1 MSTLHTYIYVRLRI
15 IDAVMGLCMTGIT
28 KAFIQIQYWPTL
40 DQFGHIESLIYTRL
54 VDWRHK
60 RMHKSNIQLTCWA
73 CLNLEQARTSRIYHS
88 TYWQLASYMYR
99 EKLFEIVND
108 TMVTFC
114 YWHEQSVHYICTLLY
129 VNVLMLFLQPKVS
142 KWPTA

>member
-15 IDAVMGLCMTGIT
+15 TDAVMGLCMTGIT

-60 RMHKSNIQLTCWA
+60 RMHMSNIQLTCWA

-88 TYWQLASYMYR
+88 TYWQLAWYMYR

>member
-54 VDWRHK
+54 VDWRHT
-60 RMHKSNIQLTCWA
+60 RMHMSNIQLTCWA
-73 CLNLEQARTSRIYHS
+73 CLNLDQARTSRIYLNILTVGLIHVPRKAFWNRKWH
-88 TYWQLASYMYR
+88 YGYLMLLAWTICPLYMYV
-99 EKLFEIVND
+99 I
-108 TMVTFC
+108 
-114 YWHEQSVHYICTLLY
+114 ICKRF
-129 VNVLMLFLQPKVS
+129 NVVS
-142 KWPTA
+142 STKSI